1 LWPWLAEKLQTG
13 YLPVYVSD
21 DPDAMPSTR
30 LYEGNMR
37 GIMDLLSRLESKMV
51 VHETAITG
59 LVQEIRTLKGQSKS
73 IVCMIQAS
81 ASGNV
86 QT

>member
-1 LWPWLAEKLQTG
+1 
-13 YLPVYVSD
+13 
-21 DPDAMPSTR
+21 
-30 LYEGNMR
+30 
-37 GIMDLLSRLESKMV
+37 MDLLSRLESKMV